1 MTLEQQRLENTSLY
15 YFIKNLFSSYPMITV
30 IDSFPDEELT
40 LPTLAVDGGE
50 IDTSPSELGNRIR
63 LKYRTWYIDVFALTK
78 TQRDDL
84 GFKILNALE
93 ETIPVYNYNEGFPP
107 DTSPNL
113 LGGIVPDE
121 IRLEPIKILPELT
134 EKMYYRMQVT
144 FVGHYNKL

>member
-1 MTLEQQRLENTSLY
+1 
-15 YFIKNLFSSYPMITV
+15 MINIV
-30 IDSFPDEELT
+30 DSFPDEELT
-40 LPTLAVDGGE
+40 VPTVSVDGGE
-50 IDTSPSELGNRIR
+50 IDTSPAELGNRIR

-93 ETIPVYNYNEGFPP
+93 ETVPVYNYNEGFPP
-107 DTSPNL
+107 GTSPSL

-121 IRLEPIKILPELT
+121 IRLEPIKILPELV
-134 EKMYYRMQVT
+134 EKMYYRTQVT